1 MRRRV
6 SFALVTA
13 ALVASGG
20 HDARAAD
27 DDEGFESADTREPD
41 RPSPPTPPRDP
52 TLPYLFEIGARSGY
66 VSAPIRGGVNPF
78 GLGFGGR
85 FGFNVSGFY
94 FGASAMDYTGGSD
107 VGATDQSWLLGGE
120 FGYNLRIGLHLTL
133 RPQLGVGDTVLVHT
147 EPSTP
152 GTTKGHVDVVT
163 NASGTVVSG
172 GGGGL
177 VGGSSGATT
186 SVNNVYLQPGLTLL
200 LATTN
205 YFCGVS
211 VSSLLV
217 PGILYGPPPAQQTTW
232 ISYSAEG
239 EIGFRL

>member
-1 MRRRV
+1 MSRQV
-6 SFALVTA
+6 QLAIVTA
-13 ALVASGG
+13 TLIATRA

-52 TLPYLFEIGARSGY
+52 SLPYLFEIGARSGY

-120 FGYNLRIGLHLTL
+120 FGYNLRIGLHVTL
-133 RPQLGVGDTVLVHT
+133 RPQLGVGDTVLTHT
-147 EPSTP
+147 EPSSP
-152 GTTKGHVDVVT
+152 APRGGHVDVVT
-163 NASGTVVSG
+163 TASGTIVSG
-172 GGGGL
+172 GGP
-177 VGGSSGATT
+177 VGGTSGPTT

-211 VSSLLV
+211 VSSLLI

-232 ISYSAEG
+232 ISYAAEG
-239 EIGFRL
+239 QIGFRL